1 MSGFEF
7 RNGQWWC
14 DQVALN
20 ALADEYGTPLYVYSR
35 ARLEENY
42 RRVQYAF
49 KALNARIH
57 FSVKSNANSAILR
70 LLRELGSGF
79 DVVSAGEAYRVL
91 RVGVD
96 PASIVFAG
104 VGKTEK
110 ELIYALENN
119 LGWINVESVQE
130 LELLNRLASER
141 NAKPRVALRINP
153 QVEADTHQH
162 LNTGGH
168 RSKFGIDMDDAR
180 SVLRQASQ
188 YLNLD
193 IAGLHIHI
201 GSQLAN
207 TAETVA
213 AVQRVL
219 ELTTLHPIRNLDIG
233 GGFPVP
239 YRPAEELPD
248 PSVFAEAVTELL
260 SKHSERSGG
269 RPSTPLRSAQDAP
282 AAQSK
287 NAQFEIAI
295 EPGRS
300 IIADAGVLAT
310 TVQYTKVREGR
321 RIVVCDASM
330 TELIRPALY
339 DAYHHNEPVKE
350 GQPSPLV
357 ADVVGPVCETGDT
370 LGIDRE
376 LAEVAR
382 GDRLLIMKAGAYGMS
397 MASNYNSRPRPAEV
411 LVEGKFHRLIR
422 RRETWAD
429 LVQLEE

>member
-1 MSGFEF
+1 MSGFES
-7 RNGQWWC
+7 RNGQWRC
-14 DQVALN
+14 DQAALA

-42 RRVQYAF
+42 RRVQSAF

-70 LLRELGSGF
+70 VLRELGSGF
-79 DVVSAGEAYRVL
+79 DVVSAGEAYRAL
-91 RVGVD
+91 RAGAD

-104 VGKTEK
+104 VGKTEQ

-130 LELLNRLASER
+130 LEVLNRLASER
-141 NAKPRVALRINP
+141 HAKPQVALRINP
-153 QVEADTHQH
+153 VVEADTHH
-162 LNTGGH
+162 HMATGGH

-180 SVLRQASQ
+180 SVLMQAGKFIK
-188 YLNLD
+188 LD
-193 IAGLHIHI
+193 LAGLHIHI

-213 AVQRVL
+213 ALQRVL
-219 ELTTLHPIRNLDIG
+219 ELATLHPIRNLDIG

-239 YRPAEELPD
+239 YKPDDELPD
-248 PSVFAEAVTELL
+248 PSVFAEAVQQVLKT
-260 SKHSERSGG
+260 
-269 RPSTPLRSAQDAP
+269 SAR
-282 AAQSK
+282 QS
-287 NAQFEIAI
+287 FEIAI

-300 IIADAGVLAT
+300 IMADAGALIA

-339 DAYHHNEPVKE
+339 DAYHHIVPVKDS
-350 GQPSPLV
+350 QPSSLP

-370 LGIDRE
+370 LGYDRV

-382 GDRLLIMKAGAYGMS
+382 GDRLLIMNAGAYGMT

-429 LVQLEE
+429 LVKLEE